1 MLARDIMS
9 SPAIMVTADTHIPEV
24 ARILRANQI
33 SGMPVVDGNGHL
45 LGVVTDHDL
54 ILRNAPVREP
64 RYFSVLSG
72 MIPLNLEEHRQYREQ
87 LRHTMAI
94 TAGDLT
100 EPDFH
105 VIEASTPLEEAM
117 QLMLDPKVTIL
128 PVVEADAVVGVVT
141 RTDLVRLI
149 EQLEGA
155 LDPMAQEQAVA
166 NRVLAG
172 MIEVIL
178 YVQDMQ
184 AMVAFYR
191 DQLGLAV
198 ETPVDLADYRDES
211 WVVFD
216 TGGCKL
222 ALHSGGEQQLGADT
236 PMVVFGVADIEQA
249 RAVLVERGVAAEEIF
264 EAAPGFKVCHV
275 KDPEGHPLALEERS

>member
-1 MLARDIMS
+1 MS

-24 ARILRANQI
+24 ARIMRANQI

-45 LGVVTDHDL
+45 LGIVTDHDL

-64 RYFSVLSG
+64 RYFAILSG
-72 MIPLNLEEHRQYREQ
+72 MIPLNLEEHRQYKEQ
-87 LRHTMAI
+87 LRHTMAV

-117 QLMLDPKVTIL
+117 ELMLDPKVTIL
-128 PVVEADAVVGVVT
+128 PVVEADRVVGVVT

-155 LDPMAQEQAVA
+155 LDPAAQAQAVA
-166 NRVLAG
+166 DRVLSG
-172 MIEVIL
+172 MVEVIL

-184 AMVAFYR
+184 RMVAFYR

-198 ETPVDLADYRDES
+198 ETPVDLADYSDES

-216 TGGCKL
+216 TSGCKL
-222 ALHSGGEQQLGADT
+222 ALYSGGEQRLGADT
-236 PMVVFGVADIEQA
+236 PMIVFGVANIEQA

-264 EAAPGFKVCHV
+264 EAAPGVKVCHV
-275 KDPEGHPLALEERS
+275 KDPEGHPLALEEKS

>member
-1 MLARDIMS
+1 MS

-24 ARILRANQI
+24 ARIMRANQI

-45 LGVVTDHDL
+45 LGIVTDHDL

-64 RYFSVLSG
+64 RYFAILSG
-72 MIPLNLEEHRQYREQ
+72 MIPLNLEEHRQYKEQ
-87 LRHTMAI
+87 LRHTMAV

-117 QLMLDPKVTIL
+117 ELMLDPKVTIL
-128 PVVEADAVVGVVT
+128 PVVEADRVVGVVT

-155 LDPMAQEQAVA
+155 LDPAAQAQAVA
-166 NRVLAG
+166 DRVLSG
-172 MIEVIL
+172 MVEVIL

-184 AMVAFYR
+184 RMVAFYR

-198 ETPVDLADYRDES
+198 ETPVDLADYSDES

-222 ALHSGGEQQLGADT
+222 ALYSGGEQRLGADT
-236 PMVVFGVADIEQA
+236 PMIVFGVANIEQA

-264 EAAPGFKVCHV
+264 EAAPGVKVCHV
-275 KDPEGHPLALEERS
+275 KDPEGHPLALEEKS